1 MNHLER
7 SEMTDTHQIVK
18 VLFSKNDDTEEPGMS
33 SMLTIHPAIT
43 SEELQ
48 IRQVE
53 PYFKSLH
60 EHLLSSP
67 AVAVDFWIKAHYLS
81 CLRRTSLSTIPS
93 QMKLDFSSSFH
104 GEINIRLAD
113 VRSATG
119 INESLSLA
127 LLPQF
132 SEKNPSLCDKVIL
145 LQRGSSSLS
154 SSSADKKQGGIFSP
168 WSKSTGQGKRNNS
181 DLFLIAVQKVGE
193 IFQSQCLLS
202 HSSHSNNI
210 ISSSIMTPEKSR
222 NTASNKL
229 TSDAINSTPLASSNN
244 NVSLART
251 IVSTPMKVASV
262 VSRGITSILASY
274 DIIDDPEY
282 SSEVAAVSQQD
293 NDTLFGNEY
302 YAKDED
308 EDNHVDRLRKKYEE
322 DEAILQK
329 LDGIVLSDDDV
340 VLNINLTIDCA
351 VMLYEFLVEKSQ
363 KSEERFFETLCE
375 ENKLFSCQNKVYMYK
390 HQQYRETGSHNSNR
404 TTILSWMNFCQVV
417 GSKLLSTLHNSND
430 WKKFGQAKLLSEI
443 SHHDAS
449 VVLHAFTSAAII
461 LIPSDSDV
469 NLVALDLNKI
479 PYSTNMEQNKVAAS
493 PSLSQADLAIWE
505 MNTTKCK
512 LLDKM
517 ESLQE
522 KIVQTLNNAK
532 LAQRQNKKQSAIIH
546 MKRKKMYEAN
556 LEQTGNML
564 INIEMS
570 FNRLVSSLEDKEVI
584 KAMTLCR
591 DALSLIR
598 TENADLETVEDIMDD
613 IREDIELDNN
623 IGSVLAETVGSASHI
638 TDEDLEKEL
647 ENLQEE
653 MKREKENNDPGDGNN
668 GNNGGG
674 MNKNNTKESIPVPAD
689 DDDFEKQLEDL
700 EKRLED
706 VMDVSSQNKERVEN
720 VSDKILTS
728 AF

>member
-1 MNHLER
+1 
-7 SEMTDTHQIVK
+7 
-18 VLFSKNDDTEEPGMS
+18 
-33 SMLTIHPAIT
+33 
-43 SEELQ
+43 
-48 IRQVE
+48 
-53 PYFKSLH
+53 
-60 EHLLSSP
+60 
-67 AVAVDFWIKAHYLS
+67 
-81 CLRRTSLSTIPS
+81 
-93 QMKLDFSSSFH
+93 MKLDFSSSSFH

-113 VRSATG
+113 IRSATG

-154 SSSADKKQGGIFSP
+154 SSSTADNKKQGGIFSP
-168 WSKSTGQGKRNNS
+168 WGKSSGQGKKNNS
-181 DLFLIAVQKVGE
+181 DLFLIAVQKVGD

-210 ISSSIMTPEKSR
+210 TSSSIMTPEKSR
-222 NTASNKL
+222 NTATNKL
-229 TSDAINSTPLASSNN
+229 TSDSTPLANSNN

-251 IVSTPMKVASV
+251 IASTPIKVASV
-262 VSRGITSILASY
+262 LSRGITSILASY

-293 NDTLFGNEY
+293 NDTLFGDEY
-302 YAKDED
+302 YARDED

-329 LDGIVLSDDDV
+329 LDGVVISDDDV

-351 VMLYEFLVEKSQ
+351 AILYEFLVEKSQ

-404 TTILSWMNFCQVV
+404 TTILSWMNFCQLV
-417 GSKLLSTLHNSND
+417 GSKLLSTYHNSND

-479 PYSTNMEQNKVAAS
+479 PYSTNMEQNKVLAS

-512 LLDKM
+512 LSDKM
-517 ESLQE
+517 ESLQD

-564 INIEMS
+564 INIETA

-598 TENADLETVEDIMDD
+598 TENADLETVEDLMDD

-623 IGSVLAETVGSASHI
+623 IGSVLAETVRSASHI

-647 ENLQEE
+647 EDLQEE
-653 MKREKENNDPGDGNN
+653 MNREKENNDPGDSNN

-674 MNKNNTKESIPVPAD
+674 MDKNAKESIPSVPAD
-689 DDDFEKQLEDL
+689 DEDDFEKQLEDL
-700 EKRLED
+700 EKRLEN